1 MKFVIKIL
9 LLNALILILL
19 LFGTFSTFI
28 ISNHLSGTEE
38 RKNYPAAI
46 EKIKASEDIDWLR
59 KSFAATVKLRHNTNA
74 GLIKWHNK
82 SFYFLLILSGLSVL
96 NIYLIFNLRKQ
107 VTSNNN

>member
-28 ISNHLSGTEE
+28 ISNHLTGTEE

-59 KSFAATVKLRHNTNA
+59 
-74 GLIKWHNK
+74 
-82 SFYFLLILSGLSVL
+82 
-96 NIYLIFNLRKQ
+96 
-107 VTSNNN
+107 